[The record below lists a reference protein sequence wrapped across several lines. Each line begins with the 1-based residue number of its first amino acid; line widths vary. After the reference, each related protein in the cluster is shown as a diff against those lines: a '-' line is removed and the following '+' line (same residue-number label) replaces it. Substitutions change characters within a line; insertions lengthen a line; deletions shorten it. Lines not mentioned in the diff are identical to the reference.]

1 MIRTASSVLC
11 CLLLSSCS
19 ARAADLLPPDT
30 SIPEAIDTYIDAK
43 LGTSA
48 QAAVAEASPGTILR
62 RITLDLA
69 GRIPTT
75 AEYDWYLQLPEA
87 QRRVQLVDRLMSM
100 PDFDL
105 HLRNCL
111 DELLLPNKPYDAEFR
126 DYLLWA
132 VQQNRPWHEIFRDV
146 MVARNDGP
154 EKGAAQFLKSRVRQL
169 DDMTN
174 DTAVLFFGVN
184 ISCAKCHDHPLVTD
198 WKQDHFYGM
207 QAFFNRTF
215 ATKKQIL
222 TEKPFGEVL
231 FKTTEGEEKPA
242 TFMFLTGATVED
254 RTPSFSE
261 EDRKQLEQ
269 QMRKLEKE
277 DNPGYILFPSFSP
290 RQELVELAK
299 KDDQQQFLAKNLA
312 NRTWARL
319 LGTGIVDPPDQMH
332 SGNAPSHPEL
342 LDWLAR
348 DIVNH
353 DYDLRRIIRGIVLS
367 DTYARTSE
375 WTSAEQPPAATDF
388 ALAATRPLT
397 PRQLSASLL
406 IAASN
411 PEQWAAMDSPEAWAK
426 QRQNLENQAEGW
438 SRLFEQPGE
447 NFQVAVDE
455 ALFFS
460 NNDRI
465 QNDLLRDSGD
475 RLISVLK
482 SASDEDV
489 TELLWKTVLNRTAT
503 SEEKQTVVEWLGR
516 EQAERL
522 ENVRSLTWALLA
534 GPEIRFNH

>member
-1 MIRTASSVLC
+1 MHRTVSHVLC
-11 CLLLSSCS
+11 FLLLTVVSTN
-19 ARAADLLPPDT
+19 AAELLPSDM
-30 SIPEAIDTYIDAK
+30 SIPDAIDTYISAK
-43 LGTSA
+43 LAESGQT
-48 QAAVAEASPGTILR
+48 AVAEAAPSTMLR
-62 RITLDLA
+62 RMTLDLA
-69 GRIPTT
+69 GRIPTA

-87 QRRVQLVDRLMSM
+87 DRRLRLVDRLMSL

-105 HLRNCL
+105 HLRNCM
-111 DELLLPNKPYDAEFR
+111 DEMLLPNKPYDAEFR
-126 DYLLWA
+126 SYLLWA

-146 MVARNDGP
+146 MVARIEGP

-222 TEKPFGEVL
+222 TEKPFGDVL
-231 FKTTEGEEKPA
+231 FKTTEGEEKQA
-242 TFMFLTGATVED
+242 AFMFLTGATVKD
-254 RTPSFSE
+254 QTPGFSE
-261 EDRKQLEQ
+261 ADRKQLEE
-269 QMRKLEKE
+269 QMRKLERE

-290 RQELVELAK
+290 RQELVELAQ
-299 KDDQQQFLAKNLA
+299 KDDQEQFLAKNLA

-332 SGNAPSHPEL
+332 SGNAPSHPDL
-342 LDWLAR
+342 FSWLAR

-353 DYDLRRIIRGIVLS
+353 DYDVRRIIRGIVLS
-367 DTYARTSE
+367 NTYARTSE
-375 WTSAEQPPAATDF
+375 WISADHPPAATHF
-388 ALAATRPLT
+388 AVAATRPLT

-411 PEQWAAMDSPEAWAK
+411 PPLWSGMDSPEALAK
-426 QRQNLENQAEGW
+426 TRQNLENQAEGW

-447 NFQVAVDE
+447 NFQIAVDE

-482 SASDEDV
+482 TVSDE
-489 TELLWKTVLNRTAT
+489 EAIQLLWKNVLSRAPAEEERETAL
-503 SEEKQTVVEWLGR
+503 SWLSR
-516 EQAERL
+516 EQAERV
-522 ENVRSLTWALLA
+522 ENIRSMTWALLA
-534 GPEIRFNH
+534 GPEFRFNH